1 MARNEI
7 KLSDIVGDVLLL
19 VDEDDHLKYSDKN
32 KLMVLG
38 RQALRELQYDAIR
51 RIKSVRIEID
61 PATNSVSLPND
72 YIEYTKIGVLGDDG
86 VVRVLGENTSLNISG
101 DFTFDVNDEVI
112 LDSDGI
118 EVLEDTPDSSGIQ
131 ISNVNNLGEYI
142 VFRNFYYNS
151 SIGRLY
157 GIGGGNNARGYFR
170 IDKENDRIEVYA
182 GVNGD
187 KYIIL
192 EYVNDETMRQDPVVP
207 MMAESAIRAY
217 IYYRYIQRKVNVSLG
232 EKQLA
237 ERDWYR
243 EKRKAKARSQKLTKS
258 EIMSTIFKRFQL
270 APKTGG
276 NL

>member
-1 MARNEI
+1 M
-7 KLSDIVGDVLLL
+7 
-19 VDEDDHLKYSDKN
+19 
-32 KLMVLG
+32 
-38 RQALRELQYDAIR
+38 
-51 RIKSVRIEID
+51 
-61 PATNSVSLPND
+61 PND

-86 VVRVLGENTSLNISG
+86 IVRVLGENTGMNISG
-101 DFTFDVNDEVI
+101 DFTLDVNDEVV

-118 EVLEDTPDSSGIQ
+118 EVLEDTPGSAGTQ
-131 ISNVNNLGEYI
+131 ISNINNLGEYI

-151 SIGRLY
+151 AVGRLY

-170 IDKENDRIEVYA
+170 IDKENDRIEVYS
-182 GVNGD
+182 GVNAD
-187 KYIIL
+187 KYVIL
-192 EYVNDETMRQDPVVP
+192 EYINDETMRKDPVVP